1 MPSKDDK
8 SPKKRSTKKDPGEKR
23 VTRKRSVKS
32 DDEEYMDDGTRKK
45 ITAALQANLAEY
57 AKKKD
62 LTQKQAAVINSFIE
76 EHLSCFV
83 LLGYTVGGDPV
94 TVINAVTQKD
104 SDSLGTLL
112 QKFLTKYI
120 DIPPPMPPGSY

>member
-8 SPKKRSTKKDPGEKR
+8 SPKKRNTKKDTTKK
-23 VTRKRSVKS
+23 VVSRKKS
-32 DDEEYMDDGTRKK
+32 NTSEDSDNLDESTKKK

>member
-8 SPKKRSTKKDPGEKR
+8 SPKKRNTKKDTPKKP
-23 VTRKRSVKS
+23 VTRKKASKEDRV
-32 DDEEYMDDGTRKK
+32 DDSTRKK
-45 ITAALQANLAEY
+45 ITAALRANLDEY
-57 AKKKD
+57 ARKKD
-62 LTQKQAAVINSFIE
+62 LTQKQAAVINSFVE

-83 LLGYTVGGDPV
+83 LLGYTVGGEPV

-112 QKFLTKYI
+112 QKFLSKYI
-120 DIPPPMPPGSY
+120 EIPPPFPPGSY

>member
-8 SPKKRSTKKDPGEKR
+8 SPKKRNTKKDTPKKS
-23 VTRKRSVKS
+23 VSRKGTSKEDQV
-32 DDEEYMDDGTRKK
+32 DESTRKK
-45 ITAALQANLAEY
+45 ITAALQANLDEY
-57 AKKKD
+57 ARKKD

-83 LLGYTVGGDPV
+83 LLGYTVGGEPV

-112 QKFLTKYI
+112 QKFLSKYI

>member
-1 MPSKDDK
+1 MIMPSKDDK
-8 SPKKRSTKKDPGEKR
+8 SPKKRNTKKDTPKKS
-23 VTRKRSVKS
+23 VSRKGTSKEDQV
-32 DDEEYMDDGTRKK
+32 DESTRKK
-45 ITAALQANLAEY
+45 ITAALQANLDEY
-57 AKKKD
+57 ARKKD

-83 LLGYTVGGDPV
+83 LLGYTVGGEPV

-112 QKFLTKYI
+112 QKFLSKYI

>member
-8 SPKKRSTKKDPGEKR
+8 SPKKRNTKKDTPKKP
-23 VTRKRSVKS
+23 VTRKKASKEDQV
-32 DDEEYMDDGTRKK
+32 DDSTRKK
-45 ITAALQANLAEY
+45 ITAALRANLDEY
-57 AKKKD
+57 ARKKD
-62 LTQKQAAVINSFIE
+62 LTQKQAAVINSFVE

-83 LLGYTVGGDPV
+83 LLGYTVGGEPV

-112 QKFLTKYI
+112 QKFLSKYI
-120 DIPPPMPPGSY
+120 EIPPPFPPGSY

>member
-8 SPKKRSTKKDPGEKR
+8 SPKKRNTKKDTPKKPI
-23 VTRKRSVKS
+23 TRKKASKVDQV
-32 DDEEYMDDGTRKK
+32 DDSTRKK
-45 ITAALQANLAEY
+45 ITAALRANLDEY
-57 AKKKD
+57 ARKKD

-83 LLGYTVGGDPV
+83 LLGYTVGGEPV

-112 QKFLTKYI
+112 QKFLSKYI
-120 DIPPPMPPGSY
+120 EIPPPMPPGPY

>member
-1 MPSKDDK
+1 MIMPSKDDK
-8 SPKKRSTKKDPGEKR
+8 SPKKRNTKKDTPKKP
-23 VTRKRSVKS
+23 VTRKKASKEDQV
-32 DDEEYMDDGTRKK
+32 DDSTRKK
-45 ITAALQANLAEY
+45 ITAALRANLDEY
-57 AKKKD
+57 ARKKD

-83 LLGYTVGGDPV
+83 LLGYTVGGEPV

-112 QKFLTKYI
+112 QKFLSKYI
-120 DIPPPMPPGSY
+120 EIPPPFPPGSY

>member
-8 SPKKRSTKKDPGEKR
+8 SPKKRNTKKDTPKKP
-23 VTRKRSVKS
+23 VTRKKASKEDQV
-32 DDEEYMDDGTRKK
+32 DDSTRKK
-45 ITAALQANLAEY
+45 ITAALRANLDEY
-57 AKKKD
+57 ARKKD

-83 LLGYTVGGDPV
+83 LLGYTVGGEPV

-112 QKFLTKYI
+112 QKFLSKYI
-120 DIPPPMPPGSY
+120 EIPPPFPPGSY